1 MSWLKWVPFYASSSL
16 YLTEDGRV
24 TDATLYIRI
33 AHQPKLVRPWVIM
46 YKWDCVTND
55 NGPACYPEG
64 RYATKEEAVAV
75 ATAQYRLGYMGKHK
89 QPNH

>member
-1 MSWLKWVPFYASSSL
+1 MSALKWVPFFGYSSM
-16 YLTEDGRV
+16 YLTEDGEL
-24 TDATLYIRI
+24 TDATLMVRI

-46 YKWDCVTND
+46 YKWDYITDD
-55 NGPACYPEG
+55 NGPAYFPEG

-89 QPNH
+89 